1 MPSDRIREAGEFIL
15 LVVLPATMVV
25 LSAAAL
31 ATALYWW
38 IGGE

>member
-1 MPSDRIREAGEFIL
+1 MPNDRIKEAWEFIL
-15 LVVLPATMVV
+15 LVVLPALMTM

-31 ATALYWW
+31 ATALFWW